1 MIDVLNARCAGFD
14 VHKKTIK
21 VCLLLKQADGKECRE
36 IRTYGTTTHELL
48 SLSDWLKEQGCT
60 HIAMEATGVYW
71 KPVYNLLEGNF
82 ELIVANAQLIY
93 AVPGRKTDVNDAQW
107 IAMLLQL
114 GLLKPSFIPAAP
126 QRELRELTRY
136 RVRLTE
142 ERSREVNRLQK
153 TLEDANIKLG
163 DVVSDVM
170 GKASQ
175 MILARIVDGESDPV
189 KLAQL
194 AVGRV
199 KADQKQLEAALRGTV
214 NEHHRFLLGEYLR
227 MIEQLDLA
235 IGRVTAEIARRFTPT
250 PPPEENG
257 DTPLPEQPVEFCE
270 AAEAEKPPVSIDT
283 TRGEMHE
290 QDEAPAVPSKPALT
304 LAQAVVLLC
313 TIPGISERAAHAIL
327 AEIGINMQQ
336 FPTAGHLA
344 SWAGVCPGNHES
356 AGKRL
361 SGKTRRG
368 DPWLRRLLI
377 QAAHA
382 AARCKDCFLA
392 ALYRRIASRRGAK
405 RAAMAVAH
413 RILVII
419 YHILDDQVPY
429 REYGETAS
437 EEQQRQATE
446 KRLIHQLERLGHHV
460 TLEPLAQVC

>member
-1 MIDVLNARCAGFD
+1 
-14 VHKKTIK
+14 
-21 VCLLLKQADGKECRE
+21 
-36 IRTYGTTTHELL
+36 
-48 SLSDWLKEQGCT
+48 
-60 HIAMEATGVYW
+60 
-71 KPVYNLLEGNF
+71 
-82 ELIVANAQLIY
+82 
-93 AVPGRKTDVNDAQW
+93 
-107 IAMLLQL
+107 
-114 GLLKPSFIPAAP
+114 
-126 QRELRELTRY
+126 
-136 RVRLTE
+136 
-142 ERSREVNRLQK
+142 
-153 TLEDANIKLG
+153 
-163 DVVSDVM
+163 M

-270 AAEAEKPPVSIDT
+270 APGEAKPPVSIDT

-313 TIPGISERAAHAIL
+313 TIPGISSERAAHAIL

-356 AGKRL
+356 AGRRAFGQDTKWGIPGSVASSFKQLMRL
-361 SGKTRRG
+361 HVAKTVF
-368 DPWLRRLLI
+368 LLPCI
-377 QAAHA
+377 
-382 AARCKDCFLA
+382 A
-392 ALYRRIASRRGAK
+392 ALLADEGPNVPLWRWLIAFW
-405 RAAMAVAH
+405 
-413 RILVII
+413 
-419 YHILDDQVPY
+419 
-429 REYGETAS
+429 
-437 EEQQRQATE
+437 
-446 KRLIHQLERLGHHV
+446 
-460 TLEPLAQVC
+460 